1 MSVWESFAVGF
12 IILVVLYS
20 IFGPYYSLFKL
31 GDIAKELEEIRK
43 ILEKKEGE
51 G

>member
-1 MSVWESFAVGF
+1 MSFWESFALAIVL
-12 IILVVLYS
+12 LVVFYA

-31 GDIAKELEEIRK
+31 GDIANELREIRK

>member
-1 MSVWESFAVGF
+1 MTSWEIFAVSIFGF
-12 IILVVLYS
+12 IILHA

-31 GDIAKELEEIRK
+31 KDIANELEEIRK

-51 G
+51 